1 MAGAS
6 VTQNSGTRRGFSNA
20 DNHSRHEWR
29 NFGGVLQMSIYD
41 EMRALAS
48 LDLTRNEMKVWL
60 IYRAEMDEAARQVR
74 GKTAECL
81 RSKTD
86 LGRAQFAAASAGLQA
101 KGIIETRRQR
111 NAAQVIFVPELK
123 PESPESPDIQET
135 HNSEKPGCPGNPAA
149 GSPGFPAVGS
159 PGNPDHDILAAPVST
174 PKSTPT
180 RERAG
185 DDDLPSHVKPV
196 ANWSQ
201 AFAQPGDSHGVELAN
216 GRLTLVN
223 GTRTEWLERFDGD
236 AKALDLALIEA
247 AGEIQPNSRSHSLKA
262 QVLRALAR
270 KVRDRLDR
278 DRRYAAAAS
287 AKAAPKKPPPGAK
300 PTFNRTTGE
309 IVWRHQADA

>member
-174 PKSTPT
+174 PKSTPGRACASADDLHRLAYQRGLAIKGGVT
-180 RERAG
+180 AKSARAKIRTKGELDGSAGIEFADGKLRVFNGSAAALTADFPGIDLASVCDRAG
-185 DDDLPSHVKPV
+185 P
-196 ANWSQ
+196 
-201 AFAQPGDSHGVELAN
+201 
-216 GRLTLVN
+216 
-223 GTRTEWLERFDGD
+223 
-236 AKALDLALIEA
+236 DLARMHYPTRDDAMAVLRKWARIIFNEA
-247 AGEIQPNSRSHSLKA
+247 AS
-262 QVLRALAR
+262 
-270 KVRDRLDR
+270 
-278 DRRYAAAAS
+278 
-287 AKAAPKKPPPGAK
+287 KKPSPPPGAT
-300 PTFNRTTGE
+300 PSFNRMTGR
-309 IVWRHQADA
+309 IVWKQVANA